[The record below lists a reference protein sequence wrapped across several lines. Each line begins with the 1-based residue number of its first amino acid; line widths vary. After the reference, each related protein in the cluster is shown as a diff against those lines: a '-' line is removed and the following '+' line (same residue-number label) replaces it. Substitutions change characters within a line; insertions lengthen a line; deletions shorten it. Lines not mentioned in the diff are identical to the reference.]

1 MEIIN
6 IEHVDGSARAGT
18 LRTSHGN
25 ILTPAFMPVGTQASV
40 KSLDPRDLKEVGT
53 QIVLANNYHLY
64 LRPGVQTIEDL
75 GGLHNFMNWHEP
87 ILTDS
92 GGFQGYS
99 LQHLRKITKDAIIF
113 KSHIDGSNHV
123 FTPEAAIKYQ
133 EKLGA
138 DIIMPLDL
146 CVSSDSSQTEVQ
158 DAMQQTHK
166 WLDRSIHAK
175 KDSRQILFGIVQG
188 GMFSDLR
195 KQSADYVS
203 SLNLPGYAIG
213 GLSVGESKSKM
224 YEIVSLTVPY
234 LPDNAPR
241 YLMGVGSPEDLVECV
256 NMGIDLFDCV
266 LPTRIARNSAL
277 FAPEGRINISTA
289 KFKTWNR
296 PVQEDCDCYTCENFT
311 AAYLH
316 HLFRTKE
323 LLAFRLASIHNLR
336 FIMNLMQNMR
346 ESIKNHTFERYRQEF
361 HSRFNPPNEQ
371 IRKDQKQ
378 KWLQSL
384 KRK

>member
-213 GLSVGESKSKM
+213 GLSVGDSKSKM
-224 YEIVSLTVPY
+224 
-234 LPDNAPR
+234 
-241 YLMGVGSPEDLVECV
+241 
-256 NMGIDLFDCV
+256 
-266 LPTRIARNSAL
+266 
-277 FAPEGRINISTA
+277 
-289 KFKTWNR
+289 
-296 PVQEDCDCYTCENFT
+296 
-311 AAYLH
+311 
-316 HLFRTKE
+316 
-323 LLAFRLASIHNLR
+323 
-336 FIMNLMQNMR
+336 
-346 ESIKNHTFERYRQEF
+346 
-361 HSRFNPPNEQ
+361 
-371 IRKDQKQ
+371 
-378 KWLQSL
+378 
-384 KRK
+384 